1 MYQAKKNEDGKIEL
15 FKIVEMT
22 NTDGE
27 QVEISQSLGF
37 VSLDIL
43 NMQKT
48 NETKLLTQI
57 QNKLED
63 VNAKI
68 LAVNNVDN

>member
-68 LAVNNVDN
+68 LAVSNLEN